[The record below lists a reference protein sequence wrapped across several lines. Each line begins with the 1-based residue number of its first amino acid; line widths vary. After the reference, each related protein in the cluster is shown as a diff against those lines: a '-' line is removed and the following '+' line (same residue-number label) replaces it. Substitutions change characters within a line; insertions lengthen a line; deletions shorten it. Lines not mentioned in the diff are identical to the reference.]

1 MILQFGITG
10 FEWLIGL
17 GLMFGLALIM
27 NIMTGF
33 KSLMGFFLFLNI
45 FNGFMVWAN
54 MLPLW
59 TLVLNLIVLTLIIF
73 FQFKSQ
79 GVSEQ

>member
-10 FEWLIGL
+10 FEWILGL
-17 GLMFGLALIM
+17 GIMFALAMIM
-27 NIMTGF
+27 NMITY
-33 KSLMGFFLFLNI
+33 KNLISFFIWLTI
-45 FNGFMVWAN
+45 FNSFMVWAN

-59 TLVLNLIVLTLIIF
+59 TLIMNIIILTMIIF